1 MLNDKENTEK
11 EKKSNEGQKYLAK
24 ERERQQKNYK
34 KVKVFLRKNLEKE
47 ERLSNYEYKGIFA
60 LRKNS

>member
-11 EKKSNEGQKYLAK
+11 EKKANEGQKYLAK
-24 ERERQQKNYK
+24 ERACQQKNYK

-47 ERLSNYEYKGIFA
+47 ERL
-60 LRKNS
+60 

>member
-11 EKKSNEGQKYLAK
+11 EKKANEGQKYLAK
-24 ERERQQKNYK
+24 ERARQQKNYK

-47 ERLSNYEYKGIFA
+47 ERL
-60 LRKNS
+60 